1 MRYLLDHTVFFEANP
16 WYIIPF
22 IIMVATLVYCFTRIR
37 KMKKEA
43 MELRAKLSSDIADNA
58 FNEPMM
64 EHTVED
70 ETPEAGASK

>member
-22 IIMVATLVYCFTRIR
+22 IIMVATLVYCFTKMR

-43 MELRAKLSSDIADNA
+43 MELRAKLSSDIADVA

-64 EHTVED
+64 EHTIED
-70 ETPEAGASK
+70 EAPADEASK